1 MLGNSVIFTTLDLLS
16 TLLIGLMVGS
26 ELCVAAFI
34 HPILNTL
41 EPYPHLSAATKIA
54 ATLGRIMPPW
64 YGLNLVALLLELWVH
79 SAQPVAFR
87 LLFTAT
93 LLWSATI
100 LLTVGFLVPRNN
112 RIARLDP
119 HRPYANWRQ
128 DRDQWDSLHRIRVSV
143 LTLVFGLVLLALLRP
158 A

>member
-1 MLGNSVIFTTLDLLS
+1 MLAASALSTTIDFVS

-26 ELCVAAFI
+26 ELCVAAFV
-34 HPILNTL
+34 HPILNKL
-41 EPYPHLSAATKIA
+41 EPYPHLSAAMKIA

-87 LLFTAT
+87 LLLIAT
-93 LLWSATI
+93 LLWAATI
-100 LLTVGFLVPRNN
+100 LHTIVFLVPRNN

-119 HRPYANWRQ
+119 HRPYATWRK
-128 DRDQWDSLHRIRVSV
+128 DRDQWDSLHRIRVAF
-143 LTLVFGLVLLALLRP
+143 LTVAFSLLLLALLHP